1 MHFALR
7 VASFLKNRLE
17 VCCMKPQTVRTLV
30 KAAYAAII
38 IVALIPAAALAN
50 SSWQWFDEDPTSLLP
65 IAIVGT
71 LAIEMLIVFRF
82 GGVPRKAL
90 TLAIGAVSIIAA
102 NLISYVLPY
111 ILGAMSAVSFYGIDR
126 SEAMSWYVSKGP
138 FYIIVPMSL
147 ILTLICEYPIV
158 YFSMRWAV
166 KDRKALIRAIIIAN
180 VITTASVALME
191 RMLVKGS
198 W

>member
-1 MHFALR
+1 
-7 VASFLKNRLE
+7 
-17 VCCMKPQTVRTLV
+17 MKPQSVRTLV

-50 SSWQWFDEDPTSLLP
+50 SSWHWFDEDPTSLLP
-65 IAIVGT
+65 IVIVGT
-71 LAIEMLIVFRF
+71 LAIEMFIVFRF

-90 TLAIGAVSIIAA
+90 TLAIGAASIIVS

-111 ILGAMSAVSFYGIDR
+111 ILDAMHAVSLYGIDR
-126 SEAMSWYVSKGP
+126 SEALSWSVSKGP
-138 FYIIVPMSL
+138 FYIIMPMSL
-147 ILTLICEYPIV
+147 ILTIICEYPIV

-166 KDRKALIRAIIIAN
+166 KDRKALIWAIIIAN

>member
-1 MHFALR
+1 
-7 VASFLKNRLE
+7 
-17 VCCMKPQTVRTLV
+17 MKPQTVRTLV